1 MAVLATSACPPEVH
15 APDTSADSPRFRGL
29 AWGAVFVSAA
39 GLLLAGFLSFDTW
52 KAWVH
57 DETGVMELLTV
68 GYALPASG
76 LFAWLAW
83 RGRRLPRLARGWFAV
98 MALASFYF
106 AGEEA
111 SWGQHVLGFE
121 PPAFIADS
129 NLQGEFN
136 FHNADAWYHDILNE
150 WPRTAATACCL
161 VGAGVLP
168 FVVADRRKLK
178 GAADRAWYWIVPTTT
193 LVLPGLVAF
202 TWNLPE
208 KFLEDTYEGTQ
219 GWVDLAWVAAA
230 DETKE
235 YFIALAILIYAGSVF
250 WRNTRLERAHSD
262 TPEVDARQQ

>member
-1 MAVLATSACPPEVH
+1 MPPVALKTPLVEDV
-15 APDTSADSPRFRGL
+15 PVPADSPRFRGL

-39 GLLLAGFLSFDTW
+39 GLLLAGFLPVDAWT
-52 KAWVH
+52 AWVH

-68 GYALPASG
+68 GYALPACG

-83 RGRRLPRLARGWFAV
+83 RGRRLPRLARWWFAV
-98 MALASFYF
+98 MAVAAFYF

-121 PPAFIADS
+121 PPAFIADN

-136 FHNADAWYHDILNE
+136 FHNADAWYHDPLNE

-161 VGAGVLP
+161 IGAGVLP
-168 FVVADRRKLK
+168 FVVTEKRKASDALQQ
-178 GAADRAWYWIVPTTT
+178 AWFWIIPTTT

-202 TWNLPE
+202 GWNLPE
-208 KFLEDTYEGTQ
+208 KFLEDTYEGTG
-219 GWVDLAWVAAA
+219 GWVDLAWIAAA

-235 YFIALAILIYAGSVF
+235 YFIALAMLIYAGSAF
-250 WRNTRLERAHSD
+250 WRYTRFDRAQSEAPAD
-262 TPEVDARQQ
+262 AARQQ